1 VVGLWSVVSVHKVVL
16 TLDHLPSLSF
26 LSLYLFQSWEAQLL
40 CPHPGN
46 WEKYWTELGAVAVGA
61 HCEGFLVGVWSP
73 QGLVSCSWDTMPAC
87 HGPECFAKEIE
98 WRKRLW
104 RTDHFSWSTDVPME
118 VLASDLW
125 ASWKCSEPPW
135 ALVSEYS
142 DPWLLKSI
150 IQTQRCLSG
159 ADAKLGRMLGQGL

>member
-104 RTDHFSWSTDVPME
+104 RT
-118 VLASDLW
+118 VLQLIYWCANGSFGFGPLSQLKVQW
-125 ASWKCSEPPW
+125 ASLSTGFW
-135 ALVSEYS
+135 
-142 DPWLLKSI
+142 
-150 IQTQRCLSG
+150 IQWSLAVKIYHPNPEMFVWGRC
-159 ADAKLGRMLGQGL
+159 